1 MTTSSKLLKHN
12 PLDMDYTGL
21 TKWVEAYM
29 DNEKSLG
36 HVLTKPS
43 PMLLTTIYA
52 QSVVDGDIIAS
63 KWVKLAC
70 ERHLKDLK
78 RAKSD
83 PDYPWTFDEK
93 KGWRPIRFIEK
104 KCHPTKGS
112 FKHLVMQPWQH
123 FVVGSM
129 FGWVNKKT
137 GVRRF
142 RESLIF
148 VARKNGKLVSPF

>member
-1 MTTSSKLLKHN
+1 
-12 PLDMDYTGL
+12 MDYNGIA
-21 TKWVEAYM
+21 KWVEAYM
-29 DNEKSLG
+29 SHEKKLG
-36 HVLTKPS
+36 HILDQPS
-43 PMLLTTIYA
+43 PVLLTTIYA
-52 QSVVDGDIIAS
+52 KLVVNGEIVAS

-70 ERHLKDLK
+70 QRHLKDLK
-78 RAKSD
+78 RSKED
-83 PDYPWTFDEK
+83 PDYPWKFDEE

-104 KCHPTKGS
+104 KCHPTKGN
-112 FKHLVMQPWQH
+112 FQHLVMQPWQH

-148 VARKNGKLVSPF
+148 VGRKNGKLVSPF

>member
-1 MTTSSKLLKHN
+1 MMTMTSN
-12 PLDMDYTGL
+12 PLEMPYGDIVQWVQKYKDEMVDQGL
-21 TKWVEAYM
+21 ILK
-29 DNEKSLG
+29 
-36 HVLTKPS
+36 KPVNA
-43 PMLLTTIYA
+43 LLTTIYA
-52 QSVVDGDIIAS
+52 KLVVEGDIIAG

-70 ERHLKDLK
+70 QRHLKDLE
-78 RAKSD
+78 RSKSD
-83 PDYPWTFDEK
+83 PDYPWKFDEE

-112 FKHLVMQPWQH
+112 FDHLVMQPWQH

-137 GVRRF
+137 GMRRF

-148 VARKNGKLVSPF
+148 VGRKNGKLVSPF